1 MTDGLLLRTSV
12 LTLVAETVLLPFW
25 IWAAMSGADASI
37 QKKIYGSGTAEL
49 IVLKKEIEDIM
60 KRVKPHEE
68 FRLLWKGISETIKNR
83 LKNPKRWISSNVIR
97 CTHELLDY

>member
-1 MTDGLLLRTSV
+1 
-12 LTLVAETVLLPFW
+12 
-25 IWAAMSGADASI
+25 MSGADASI

-68 FRLLWKGISETIKNR
+68 FRLL
-83 LKNPKRWISSNVIR
+83 
-97 CTHELLDY
+97 